1 MKESNSGDDQPRLAA
16 RQAQQPQPAAR
27 DEIGGWSEQA
37 TPNASAENNESL
49 TAETPSPLAV
59 KDNDPK
65 SPLDE
70 ARFTAGVVKLYE
82 AVLKE
87 PIPEEM
93 LRLISQIGKQERQ

>member
-1 MKESNSGDDQPRLAA
+1 MKESNTGEDQPRLAA
-16 RQAQQPQPAAR
+16 QQAQQPQRAAGG
-27 DEIGGWSEQA
+27 EIGGWSEQA
-37 TPNASAENNESL
+37 TPSASAENNETL
-49 TAETPSPLAV
+49 TAETASPLAV
-59 KDNDPK
+59 QDNDSK
-65 SPLDE
+65 APLDE